1 MDPLFTSGNDTVDIN
16 GVVAGSYLDGTQ
28 YAAGGGND
36 TVILPDAANAA
47 AAGFVI
53 GTAFDGGAGADTI
66 TGGDGNDLILGGSE
80 NDSLAG
86 GAGNDTLDGGTGADT
101 LDGGT
106 GSDTVTYAG
115 AAAGVAVNLAA
126 GTGGDGDTLI
136 SIENVVGSG
145 FADTIT
151 GATAGGG
158 ALDGGGGNDIFILGG
173 AGNTVIGGAGSDTVS
188 YAGAGAGVAIDLASG
203 TGGSGDSYSGVE
215 NAIGS
220 AYADT
225 ITGAA
230 VSGARLDGGA
240 GDDIIIIINGTNT
253 TVVGGSGSDT
263 VSYANAAAGVAINL
277 MTGAGGS
284 GDSYSGIEN
293 VIGSAYNDTI
303 TGGTA
308 TGTVL
313 DGGAGND
320 TIVVRRNN
328 TTVIGGS
335 GTDTVSY
342 ANAAAGVTIDLVAG
356 TSSNGDS
363 LSGIEGAIGSAYAD
377 TITGSTVSGGT
388 LDGGNGDDLIA
399 VNAGGT
405 TVIGGGGKDMVS
417 YASAAAGVSV
427 SLATGSSSTGDTL
440 SGIEGITG
448 SAYVDTLTGGTGD
461 DTLDGGAGA
470 DILDGGAGN
479 DTVSYFSAT
488 AAVTVDLVAGTNSD
502 GDSYTSIEAITGSTF
517 NDTITGGTG
526 QAWTIDGGA
535 GNDVI
540 VANAAN
546 TVLMGG
552 AGADTITGFS
562 GVETAAYWNSTAGV
576 NVSLATGTGTGGD
589 AQGDVLSAINN
600 LDGSAY
606 GDVLTGDA
614 NANKLSGLDGND
626 YLHGGDG
633 NDSLLGG
640 NGNDT
645 LNGGNGV
652 DTIDGGAGG
661 LDWVSYA
668 DAGQAVDVRL
678 YSNSG
683 GWTGNVDS
691 ITGIEG
697 IRGSAHADFL
707 YGRDNADDWF
717 EGGAGVDEIYGYTG
731 NDTVVYWSSSAAV
744 SLALAEGSAYATG
757 SGGDAQGDR
766 VATVENIEG
775 SAYGDTLTGNSG
787 ANRLAGLGGN
797 DTLNGGA
804 GNDTLEG
811 GAGNDSLTGGA
822 GSDRY
827 LQRRGEG
834 VDTVVQAS
842 ITDASTTTDTV
853 RFASGI
859 AYDQLWFRQSGNDLL
874 IDVIGEASSQTVIKD
889 WYSDS
894 TRRIDVFETEDGSHS
909 LTAAN
914 VQALVSAMA
923 SYSLPSV
930 GTYVLDS
937 TTHSALDTTFASTWS

>member
-86 GAGNDTLDGGTGADT
+86 GGGNDTLDGGTGADT

-158 ALDGGGGNDIFILGG
+158 TLDGGNGNDTFILSGS
-173 AGNTVIGGAGSDTVS
+173 ANTVIGGAGSDTVS
-188 YAGAGAGVAIDLASG
+188 YAGAAAGVAINLAAG
-203 TGGSGDSYSGVE
+203 TGGSGDSYGSIE

-230 VSGARLDGGA
+230 ISGARLDGGA
-240 GDDIIIIINGTNT
+240 GDDIIVINGTST
-253 TVVGGSGSDT
+253 TVVGGSGNDT
-263 VSYANAAAGVAINL
+263 VSYANAAAGVAVNL

-284 GDSYSGIEN
+284 GDSYGGIEN

-342 ANAAAGVTIDLVAG
+342 ANATAGVTIDLVAG

-377 TITGSTVSGGT
+377 TITGGTVSGGT

-502 GDSYTSIEAITGSTF
+502 GDSYTSIEAVTGSSF
-517 NDTITGGTG
+517 NDTITGGSG

-576 NVSLATGTGTGGD
+576 TVSLATGTGSGGD

-600 LDGSAY
+600 LEGSAY
-606 GDVLTGDA
+606 GDSLTGDA

-626 YLHGGDG
+626 VLNGGDG
-633 NDSLLGG
+633 NDSLYGG

-697 IRGSAHADFL
+697 IRGTAFNDFL

-717 EGGAGVDEIYGYTG
+717 EGGAGADEI
-731 NDTVVYWSSSAAV
+731 
-744 SLALAEGSAYATG
+744 
-757 SGGDAQGDR
+757 
-766 VATVENIEG
+766 
-775 SAYGDTLTGNSG
+775 
-787 ANRLAGLGGN
+787 
-797 DTLNGGA
+797 
-804 GNDTLEG
+804 
-811 GAGNDSLTGGA
+811 
-822 GSDRY
+822 
-827 LQRRGEG
+827 
-834 VDTVVQAS
+834 
-842 ITDASTTTDTV
+842 
-853 RFASGI
+853 
-859 AYDQLWFRQSGNDLL
+859 
-874 IDVIGEASSQTVIKD
+874 
-889 WYSDS
+889 
-894 TRRIDVFETEDGSHS
+894 
-909 LTAAN
+909 
-914 VQALVSAMA
+914 
-923 SYSLPSV
+923 
-930 GTYVLDS
+930 
-937 TTHSALDTTFASTWS
+937 